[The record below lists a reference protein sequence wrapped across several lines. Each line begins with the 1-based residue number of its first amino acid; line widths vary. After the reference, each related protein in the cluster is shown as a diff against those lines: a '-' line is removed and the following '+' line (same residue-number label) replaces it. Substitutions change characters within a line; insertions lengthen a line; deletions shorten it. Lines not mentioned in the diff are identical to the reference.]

1 MRNEAVF
8 GVDVERRALG
18 QGRASRH
25 QLNYLLPVVEL
36 VSFGLT
42 DSACFR

>member
-25 QLNYLLPVVEL
+25 QLITCFQSSNW
-36 VSFGLT
+36 
-42 DSACFR
+42 SALD